1 MNQHKTV
8 SLPAWRILSYG
19 TINLPLSFISL
30 PIVIFVAPFYAS
42 ELGLPL
48 GLLGTM
54 LFLARMSDVI
64 TDPIIGIGSDYTR
77 TRFGR
82 RKPWIAAGALVM
94 MLGVY
99 NLFMPSPGVGIVYF
113 LIWVSVVYLGFTM
126 ITLPHE
132 AWGGELSPSYHERT
146 RITGARQLFGLIGLV
161 LATLVPAIIM
171 GRTGGTMGKVLETLA
186 WVVIVLLPICAAWIM
201 FAVPAATPSEV
212 KDEIPFLK
220 GLRRM
225 WRNGPFVRVLL
236 ILLLAVI
243 GETFRITITL
253 FYARDI
259 IGISNLGSIYL
270 YYFGVGLLGIPV
282 WIRLGNTIGKH
293 RALAL
298 SFTTLALLSLAMLPL
313 GKGDTIMFII
323 LFTGKG
329 FCFGSLQLLPSA
341 MIADVVDVDS
351 ARSGKSPQGLYF
363 AAAGVALKLGMALGQ
378 GLSLNA
384 LNLVGYKAAGG
395 SSESALAWLS
405 IAYCVPAATMFLV
418 ALPLVWR
425 YPLTAAR
432 HKLIRAK
439 FEARLE
445 RAANMVKSDNSAK
458 PLVATGL

>member
-1 MNQHKTV
+1 MTNREQGA
-8 SLPAWRILSYG
+8 LPAWRILSYG
-19 TINLPLSFISL
+19 TINLPLSFIGL

-64 TDPIIGIGSDYTR
+64 TDPIIGIGSDHTR
-77 TRFGR
+77 TRIGR
-82 RKPWIAAGALVM
+82 RKPWIAAGVLVM
-94 MLGVY
+94 MLGVFK
-99 NLFMPSPGVGIVYF
+99 LFMPAAGVGVVYF
-113 LIWVSVVYLGFTM
+113 LLWVSVVYVGFTM

-132 AWGGELSPSYHERT
+132 AWGGELSASYHERT

-161 LATLVPAIIM
+161 LATIVPATVM
-171 GRTGGTMGKVLETLA
+171 GRPGGTMGAALEVLA
-186 WVVIVLLPICAAWIM
+186 WIVIVLLPLCGFWLL
-201 FAVPAATPSEV
+201 FFVPSPTPAEV
-212 KDEIPFLK
+212 KGDVPFLN

-225 WRNGPFVRVLL
+225 WRNGPFVRMLL
-236 ILLLAVI
+236 VLLLAVI

-259 IGISNLGSIYL
+259 IGITNLGSIYL
-270 YYFGVGLLGIPV
+270 YYFGIGLLGIPV

-313 GKGDTIMFII
+313 TKGDTLIFII

-329 FCFGSLQLLPSA
+329 FCFGSLQMLPSA

-351 ARSGKSPQGLYF
+351 ARSGKSPQGLYY
-363 AAAGVALKLGMALGQ
+363 ATAGVALKLGMALGQ
-378 GLSLNA
+378 GLSLNM
-384 LNLVGYKAAGG
+384 LGLVGYQAAGG
-395 SSESALAWLS
+395 SSGSALGWLS
-405 IAYCVPAATMFLV
+405 IFYCVPAAVMFFI

-432 HKLIRAK
+432 HKVIRARV
-439 FEARLE
+439 EARLK
-445 RAANMVKSDNSAK
+445 RAI
-458 PLVATGL
+458 

>member
-1 MNQHKTV
+1 MTSKKST
-8 SLPAWRILSYG
+8 LPAWRILSYG
-19 TINLPLSFISL
+19 TINLPLSFIAL
-30 PIVIFVAPFYAS
+30 PIVIFVAPFYAT

-48 GLLGTM
+48 GILGTM

-64 TDPIIGIGSDYTR
+64 TDPIIGIGSDR
-77 TRFGR
+77 LKSRFGR
-82 RKPWIAAGALVM
+82 RKPWIAAGILVM

-99 NLFMPSPGVGIVYF
+99 MLFIPARGVGVVYF

-132 AWGGELSPSYHERT
+132 AWGGEISPYYHERT

-161 LATLVPAIIM
+161 TATVIPAYVM
-171 GRTGGTMGKVLETLA
+171 SRPGGTMGAVLEVLA
-186 WVVIVLLPICAAWIM
+186 WMVIVLLPICGAWLLW
-201 FAVPAATPSEV
+201 AVPSTTPAEV
-212 KDEIPFLK
+212 KEEVPFLK

-225 WRNGPFVRVLL
+225 WRNGPFVRTLL

-253 FYARDI
+253 FYARDV

-270 YYFGVGLLGIPV
+270 YYFGIGLLGIPV
-282 WIRLGNTIGKH
+282 WIRLGNRIGKH

-313 GKGDTIMFII
+313 GNGDIVVFII
-323 LFTGKG
+323 LFTAKG

-351 ARSGKSPQGLYF
+351 ARSGKSPQGLYY
-363 AAAGVALKLGMALGQ
+363 ATAGVALKLGMAMGQ
-378 GLSLNA
+378 GLSLNM
-384 LNLVGYKAAGG
+384 LNLVGYQAAGG
-395 SSESALAWLS
+395 SGTNALYWLS
-405 IAYCVPAATMFLV
+405 IFYCVPAAMMFLV

-425 YPLTAAR
+425 YPLTEAR
-432 HKLIRAK
+432 HKIIRAK
-439 FEARLE
+439 FDARLKMAE
-445 RAANMVKSDNSAK
+445 ENRTVSS
-458 PLVATGL
+458 

>member
-1 MNQHKTV
+1 MTTSTTRK
-8 SLPAWRILSYG
+8 LPLWQVLSYG
-19 TINLPLSFISL
+19 TINLPLSFIGY

-64 TDPIIGIGSDYTR
+64 TDPLIGVGSDHTR
-77 TRFGR
+77 SRFGR
-82 RKPWIAAGALVM
+82 RKPWIAAGILI
-94 MLGVY
+94 MLMGVY
-99 NLFMPSPGVGIVYF
+99 KLFMPSAGVGMVYF
-113 LIWVSVVYLGFTM
+113 LIWVSVVYFGFTM

-132 AWGGELSPSYHERT
+132 AWGGELSASYHERT
-146 RITGARQLFGLIGLV
+146 RITGARQFFGLSGLV
-161 LATLVPAIIM
+161 LATVVPAVM
-171 GRTGGTMGKVLETLA
+171 LGRSGGTMGSVLEMLA
-186 WVVIVLLPICAAWIM
+186 WIIIVLLPICGAWLLWM
-201 FAVPAATPSEV
+201 VPSVTPAEV
-212 KDEIPFLK
+212 KKEVPFMS

-225 WRNGPFVRVLL
+225 WRNGPFVRMLL

-259 IGISNLGSIYL
+259 IGIGNLGSIYL

-298 SFTTLALLSLAMLPL
+298 SFTTLALLSLVMLPL
-313 GKGDTIMFII
+313 GKGDTVIFII
-323 LFTGKG
+323 LFTAKG

-351 ARSGKSPQGLYF
+351 ARSGKSPQGLYY

-378 GLSLNA
+378 GLSLNM
-384 LNLVGYKAAGG
+384 LSLVGYQAAGG
-395 SSESALAWLS
+395 SSASALGWLS
-405 IAYCVPAATMFLV
+405 IFYCIPAAVMFLV

-432 HKLIRAK
+432 HKLIRAR
-439 FEARLE
+439 FEARLI
-445 RAANMVKSDNSAK
+445 ANREENSGVLK
-458 PLVATGL
+458 P